1 MFIAAE
7 AHGEK
12 NTDSGSISQGS
23 RKAINSMKF
32 SERTSWLLET
42 NLLTRLLEERR
53 AASLPV
59 LDLTESNPTRCGFD
73 YSSAPLS
80 ALANPDGLNYRPDP
94 RGLLSAREA
103 VAKYYAGNGIRV
115 DPDNV
120 FLTSSTSEAYAFVFR
135 LLGNPG
141 DDVLL
146 PCPGYPLFDFLA
158 RLNDLN
164 RIAYPLVYDGRW
176 SIDREALSSAITA
189 RSRAIVVV
197 HPVNPTGS
205 FATSTE
211 AAFLAEIAGRRELA
225 IIADEVFYDYAHP
238 GAAPERASSFAAGS
252 EALTFTLNG
261 LSKISALPQMKCAW
275 LVLSGDTGLVQAAA
289 ARLEVIADTY
299 LSLSTPVAVALPE
312 LLEFRKTIQP
322 QLRAR
327 IAQNLAA
334 LDAALAPD
342 SPAERLRVEGG
353 WYAVLRLPRTLTD
366 EEWALRL
373 LLEDGVLVHPGHFYD
388 FPLDGHIVVSL
399 LPQPDVFGDA
409 AAKIAARVR

>member
-1 MFIAAE
+1 MFS
-7 AHGEK
+7 H
-12 NTDSGSISQGS
+12 
-23 RKAINSMKF
+23 
-32 SERTSWLLET
+32 RTSWPLET
-42 NLLTRLLEERR
+42 NLLTRLIEERQ

-73 YSSAPLS
+73 YTSAPLS
-80 ALANPDGLNYRPDP
+80 ALANSDGLNYQPDP

-103 VAKYYAGNGIRV
+103 VAAYYAANGARV
-115 DPDNV
+115 EPDHI
-120 FLTSSTSEAYAFVFR
+120 FLTSSTSEAYSFAFR

-164 RIAYPLVYDGRW
+164 RLAYPLVYDGRW
-176 SIDREALSSAITA
+176 SIDRDALSSTVTA

-205 FATSTE
+205 YATISD
-211 AAFLAEIAGRRELA
+211 AAFLARITDESRLA
-225 IIADEVFYDYAHP
+225 IIADEVFYDYAQQ
-238 GAAPERASSFAAGS
+238 AAAADRAPSFAAGS
-252 EALTFTLNG
+252 QALTFTLNG

-275 LVLSGDTGLVQAAA
+275 LVVSGEAALVRAAV

-299 LSLSTPVAVALPE
+299 LSLSTPVALALPQ
-312 LLEFRKTIQP
+312 LLEFRKSIQP
-322 QLRAR
+322 QIHAR

-334 LDAALAPD
+334 LDAALAPG
-342 SPAERLRVEGG
+342 SPAARLHVEGG
-353 WYAVLRLPRTLTD
+353 WYAVLRMPHILTD

-373 LLEDGVLVHPGHFYD
+373 LREDGVLVHPGHFYD
-388 FPLDGHIVVSL
+388 FPCDGHIVVSL
-399 LPQPDVFGDA
+399 LPRPDVFSDA
-409 AAKIAARVR
+409 AARIAARVR

>member
-1 MFIAAE
+1 MFS
-7 AHGEK
+7 H
-12 NTDSGSISQGS
+12 
-23 RKAINSMKF
+23 
-32 SERTSWLLET
+32 RTSWPLET
-42 NLLTRLLEERR
+42 NPLTRLIEERR

-73 YSSAPLS
+73 YSGAPLS
-80 ALANPDGLNYRPDP
+80 ALADPDGLNYRPDP
-94 RGLLSAREA
+94 HGLLSAREA
-103 VAKYYAGNGIRV
+103 VAACYAANGVRV
-115 DPDNV
+115 EPDHI
-120 FLTSSTSEAYAFVFR
+120 FLTSSTSEAYSFAFR

-164 RIAYPLVYDGRW
+164 RLAYPLVYDGRW
-176 SIDREALSSAITA
+176 SIDRDALSSAITA

-205 FATSTE
+205 YATISD
-211 AAFLAEIAGRRELA
+211 AAFLARMADQQHLA
-225 IIADEVFYDYAHP
+225 IIADEVFYDYAQP
-238 GAAPERASSFAAGS
+238 AAAAERAPSFATGS
-252 EALTFTLNG
+252 RALTFTLNG

-275 LVLSGDTGLVQAAA
+275 LVVSGDPALVRAAA

-299 LSLSTPVAVALPE
+299 LSLSTPVALALPQ
-312 LLEFRKTIQP
+312 LLEFRKSIQP
-322 QLRAR
+322 QIHAR

-334 LDAALAPD
+334 LDAALAPG
-342 SPAERLRVEGG
+342 SPATRLRVEGG
-353 WYAVLRLPRTLTD
+353 WYAVLRMPRIFTD

-373 LLEDGVLVHPGHFYD
+373 LREDGVLVHPGHFYD
-388 FPLDGHIVVSL
+388 FPCEGHIVVSL
-399 LPQPDVFGDA
+399 LPRPDVFSGA